1 VWTRRKSAK
10 RMRPWIATL
19 AAYAL
24 ALHVLLTGVAAGHAM
39 PGGNEPATSLFVIC
53 HGDGSSDGQDF
64 PDKQPLA
71 QSPCM
76 FCTLAK
82 DVCDPAAR
90 PWHCDQPCNGDFE
103 RRAAKR
109 RTRHRVSFAHGPIS
123 AWAPIKQFR
132 LRLIRAN

>member
-53 HGDGSSDGQDF
+53 HGDGSSDGQDL

-82 DVCDPAAR
+82 ATCAILPPDHGIVISRAMGISNAALQS
-90 PWHCDQPCNGDFE
+90 DG
-103 RRAAKR
+103 
-109 RTRHRVSFAHGPIS
+109 RVIAFHSPTGQYQRGPPLS
-123 AWAPIKQFR
+123 NFVFG
-132 LRLIRAN
+132 